1 MSLPAIDLPADPSA
15 RGRAH
20 GEAVRELIAHNVD
33 VYFERFEKEAL
44 LPRDEALRRAAVWW
58 AHIEAAYPEEA
69 AAMRGIAEGA
79 GRTLSEIV
87 ALNVRYELLYS
98 QFTVNAMS
106 GPLSADGCTAFA
118 ALPEVTA
125 GAHTLIGQNWDW
137 IPEVKGVVLRERLEG
152 GGEVLAFSEAG
163 IDGGKIGMNSFG
175 LGLAINGITS
185 TQDAWG
191 GNAMPFHIRCRRIL
205 HQSDFDAAVALVTET
220 GHATAANYLI
230 AQAARLTEG
239 AGSDRRA
246 ARPARALNIEA
257 APHVCWPLDP
267 REGTIVHTN
276 HFVDPV
282 AAGVEEPPSDYRVH
296 SIHRRARLEALLQ
309 GPAGATDDAPTID
322 VEPAIDVERMMA
334 HLRDHDGHPNSV
346 CRHPDPIR
354 AATYR
359 TVASVIMDLDAGE
372 FWVTDGPP
380 CEGEYEGHGFEVRV
394 DRE

>member
-20 GEAVRELIAHNVD
+20 GEAVRELVAHNVD

-58 AHIEAAYPEEA
+58 ARIKAAYPDEA

-125 GAHTLIGQNWDW
+125 GGHTLIGQNWDW

-152 GGEVLAFSEAG
+152 GGQVIAFSEAG

-191 GNAMPFHIRCRRIL
+191 GDAMPFHIRCRRIL

-220 GHATAANYLI
+220 EHACAANYLI
-230 AQAARLTEG
+230 AESARDG
-239 AGSDRRA
+239 
-246 ARPARALNIEA
+246 RPARALDIEA
-257 APHVCWPLDP
+257 APHAQWLVQP
-267 REGTIVHTN
+267 RGGSLVHTN
-276 HFVDPV
+276 HFVEPES
-282 AAGVEEPPSDYRVH
+282 AGVVEPPSEYRVH
-296 SIHRRARLEALLQ
+296 SKHRRARLEALLRD
-309 GPAGATDDAPTID
+309 PMGATDD
-322 VEPAIDVERMMA
+322 EPAIDVERMMA

-346 CRHPDPIR
+346 CRHPDPDR

-380 CEGEYEGHGFEVRV
+380 CEGEYEGYGLGAEV
-394 DRE
+394 DR